1 MQKITTFLTFNN
13 QAEEAVNLY
22 TSTFKNSK
30 ILNTRR
36 YGEAGPGPNGSLM
49 TAEFELEGQ
58 RFMALNGGPS
68 FKFSQGISLF
78 VNCETQAEID
88 ELSVKLT
95 AGGRQEP
102 CGWVTDKFGV
112 SWQIVPQILG
122 KLLGDKD
129 PAKAKRVMQAMLQMT
144 KLDIAA
150 LQRAAAGGVPVNR

>member
-58 RFMALNGGPS
+58 RFIALNGGPS

-88 ELSVKLT
+88 ELSAKLS

-102 CGWVTDKFGV
+102 CGWVTDKSACRGR
-112 SWQIVPQILG
+112 SSHKSSGNCWGTRIPR
-122 KLLGDKD
+122 KPNASCRRCCK
-129 PAKAKRVMQAMLQMT
+129 
-144 KLDIAA
+144 
-150 LQRAAAGGVPVNR
+150 